1 MNMQTLKIGH
11 TFRLNNRG
19 PLLRVAA
26 IDKEHQ
32 EIDIEWPDGDGR
44 SVLIRRFP
52 ASCASLPGVSV
63 TLT

>member
-26 IDKEHQ
+26 IDKEH
-32 EIDIEWPDGDGR
+32 DIEWPDGDGR